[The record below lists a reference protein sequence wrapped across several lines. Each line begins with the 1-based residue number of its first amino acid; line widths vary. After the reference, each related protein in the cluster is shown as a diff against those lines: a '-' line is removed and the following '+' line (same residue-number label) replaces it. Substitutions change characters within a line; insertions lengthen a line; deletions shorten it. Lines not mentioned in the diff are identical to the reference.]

1 MKRKLSVPTNRIKS
15 PIAKFAFALINLLS
29 KSKSG
34 QTFLTLTTLFT
45 VNQSR
50 STKMRD
56 EVIEFAF
63 VSDTW
68 LTKRFTD
75 VEDLEPDTLSWIDS
89 FEEQSVLWDIGA
101 NIGGYSIYAAKAKN
115 SQVIAFEPSP
125 FNLEFLAR
133 NIWLNSLEKNI
144 TVIPIALSEFTAS
157 APFRM
162 SRTEWAGS
170 HSNFGEGDSL
180 VTDYFTYP
188 TIGIPIDLV
197 SSVFNLP
204 YPDYIKLDVDGIE
217 GLILAGGKSVL
228 SQVKEVLVE
237 LPEGKSEQELVIA
250 CLSQAGLRKQRVAR
264 HNEIWVRD

>member
-15 PIAKFAFALINLLS
+15 PIAKFAFAFINLLS

-50 STKMRD
+50 SIKMRAEEID
-56 EVIEFAF
+56 FAF

-75 VEDLEPDTLSWIDS
+75 VEELEPDTLSWIDS
-89 FEEQSVLWDIGA
+89 FEEKSVLWDIGA

-133 NIWLNSLEKNI
+133 NIWLNGLERNI

-157 APFRM
+157 APLRTF
-162 SRTEWAGS
+162 RTEWAS
-170 HSNFGEGDSL
+170 SRSNFGDGDMH

-188 TIGIPIDLV
+188 TVGIPIDLV
-197 SSVFNLP
+197 SSIFNLSP
-204 YPDYIKLDVDGIE
+204 PGYINLDVDGIE
-217 GLILAGGKSVL
+217 GLILAGGKNVL
-228 SQVKEVLVE
+228 SQVKQVLVE
-237 LPEGKSEQELVIA
+237 LPEGSSGQDLVIT